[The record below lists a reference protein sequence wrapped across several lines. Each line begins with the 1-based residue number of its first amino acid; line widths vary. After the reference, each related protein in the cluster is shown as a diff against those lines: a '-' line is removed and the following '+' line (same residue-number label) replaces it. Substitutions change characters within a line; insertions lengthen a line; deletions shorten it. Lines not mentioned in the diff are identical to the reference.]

1 MSNYEEAKAIAE
13 KLANLE
19 VVRKETVDEQKLLKE
34 QLHTLILEGNIDSM
48 FECQNGL
55 VYLDTTTK
63 YEIADGLKEE
73 IEAKSKAPEKISDD
87 FIQSYFN
94 PDIKLNKIA
103 KKAINDGDGDVL
115 SVINPVEKTSIK
127 IKLR

>member
-1 MSNYEEAKAIAE
+1 MSKYEEAKVIAE
-13 KLANLE
+13 KLVNLE
-19 VVRKETVDEQKLLKE
+19 VKRKEIAEEQKLLKE
-34 QLHTLILEGNIDSM
+34 ELQTLILEESIDSM

-55 VYLDTTTK
+55 VYLDATTT

-94 PDIKLNKIA
+94 PDIKLNKLA
-103 KKAINDGDGDVL
+103 KKAIGDGDTGLL
-115 SVINPVEKTSIK
+115 SVLNPVSKSSIK
-127 IKLR
+127 IKTR

>member
-1 MSNYEEAKAIAE
+1 MSNYDEAKAIAE

-19 VVRKETVDEQKLLKE
+19 VARKENADEQKLLKE
-34 QLHTLILEGNIDSM
+34 QLQTLILENNIDSM

-55 VYLDTTTK
+55 VYLDATTK

-73 IEAKSKAPEKISDD
+73 IEAKSKAPDRISDD
-87 FIQSYFN
+87 FIESYFTS
-94 PDIKLNKIA
+94 DVKLNKLA
-103 KKAINDGDGDVL
+103 RKAIQDGDADIL